1 MTFYGAAFR
10 KGPILWMRLFRNAS
24 CLWDWERRYETGGID
39 ALTPRRRG
47 RPRSMPEP
55 PISQEPQASQSDEA
69 KSREELLAELNYLR
83 KENAYLKNSRP

>member
-1 MTFYGAAFR
+1 
-10 KGPILWMRLFRNAS
+10 
-24 CLWDWERRYETGGID
+24 
-39 ALTPRRRG
+39 
-47 RPRSMPEP
+47 MPEP